1 MTPSAT
7 PNPPAADA
15 LPPLVPDAFDVG
27 ATPDSLARLE
37 AAAAAAGDIFRVHMP
52 GRRADAWILNNPD
65 DIRTVLLTHHDRY
78 AKGLGLID
86 RVAILLGNGI
96 IVSHGELWKRQRRM
110 IQPAFTKRAH
120 ATFAAVICQRLEVEL
135 QDWLRRARGGEVLDV
150 TGALSRMALDIV
162 LRALFS
168 DDLEW
173 LIERAGAN
181 PFEMIVQD
189 PTRDLRFAYRFRSL
203 GKFVA
208 ELARRRA
215 SDAEPRED
223 ILGSLVAGRDRE
235 TGEPM
240 PERQLIDEVM
250 TMIIAGHET
259 SATAMNFAWY
269 LVSRHPQVEQRLHAE
284 IDALPDRPLVSFED
298 ARQLRYTRAL
308 IEEAMR
314 LYPPVW
320 LLTRR
325 ALEPDTLSGYALPA
339 GTDVMFSPYI
349 IHRHARHWDAPGEFR
364 PERFLAE
371 DPRERYVYIPFGAG
385 PRRCIGEEFSLY
397 EMSVHF
403 ARVARHLRLLP
414 ADEEPMELEA
424 AINLRTRRPLRMRL
438 VPRRG

>member
-1 MTPSAT
+1 MTAT
-7 PNPPAADA
+7 PTTRPATAADLPPLAADA
-15 LPPLVPDAFDVG
+15 FEVG
-27 ATPDSLARLE
+27 ATPDSLERLQ
-37 AAAAAAGDIFRVHMP
+37 AACAASGDLFRVHMP
-52 GRRADAWILNNPD
+52 ERRTDAWILNNPED
-65 DIRTVLLTHHDRY
+65 VRQVLLHHHDRY

-110 IQPAFTKRAH
+110 IQPAFTKRSH
-120 ATFAAVICQRLEVEL
+120 AVFAQVICQRLDQEL
-135 QDWLRRARGGEVLDV
+135 QDWRGRAQHGEVLDI
-150 TGALSRMALDIV
+150 TLALSRMALDIV

-173 LIERAGAN
+173 LFARAGGN
-181 PFEMIVQD
+181 PFQMIVEE
-189 PTRDLRFAYRFRSL
+189 TARDLKFAYRYRQL
-203 GKFVA
+203 GKLVA

-215 SDAEPRED
+215 TDAEQRDD
-223 ILGSLVAGRDRE
+223 ILGALVAGRDRE

-240 PERQLIDEVM
+240 GERQLIDEVM

-269 LVSRHPQVEQRLHAE
+269 LLSRHPEVERRVHAE
-284 IDALPDRPLVSFED
+284 VDALPDSVLVSFEE
-298 ARQLRYTRAL
+298 ARALRYTRAM
-308 IEEAMR
+308 IEESMR

-325 ALEPDTLSGYALPA
+325 ALEPDTLSGYTLPA

-349 IHRHARHWDAPGEFR
+349 LHRHPRHWQAPEEFR

-385 PRRCIGEEFSLY
+385 PRRCLGEEFSLY

-403 ARVARHLRLLP
+403 ARVTRHLRLLP
-414 ADEEPMELEA
+414 ADDAPMELEA
-424 AINLRTRRPLRMRL
+424 AINLRTRQPLRMRL
-438 VPRRG
+438 VPRQR

>member
-1 MTPSAT
+1 MSS
-7 PNPPAADA
+7 PPTSTTHAAEA
-15 LPPLVPDAFDVG
+15 LPPLAADAFDVG
-27 ATPDSLARLE
+27 STPDSLERLQAV
-37 AAAAAAGDIFRVHMP
+37 AATAGDIFRVRMP
-52 GRRADAWILNNPD
+52 GRHADAWILNNPE
-65 DIRTVLLTHHDRY
+65 DIHTVLLAHHERY

-120 ATFAAVICQRLEVEL
+120 ATFASVICARLDLEL
-135 QDWLRRARGGEVLDV
+135 QDWRRRARAGEVLEI
-150 TGALSRMALDIV
+150 TSALSRMALDIV
-162 LRALFS
+162 LRAIFS
-168 DDLEW
+168 GDLEW
-173 LIERAGAN
+173 LFERAGGN
-181 PFEMIVQD
+181 PFDIIVD
-189 PTRDLRFAYRFRSL
+189 DTARDLRFAYRYRSL
-203 GKFVA
+203 GKYVA

-215 SDAEPRED
+215 AEATPRED
-223 ILGSLVAGRDRE
+223 ILGALVAGRDRD

-240 PERQLIDEVM
+240 SERQLIDEVM

-259 SATAMNFAWY
+259 SATAMNFTWY
-269 LVSRHPQVEQRLHAE
+269 LLSRHPEVEQRLHAE
-284 IDALPDRPLVSFED
+284 IDALPDAPLLSFEESR
-298 ARQLRYTRAL
+298 ALRYTRAM

-349 IHRHARHWDAPGEFR
+349 LHRHPRHWDAPEAFR
-364 PERFLAE
+364 PERFLAA
-371 DPRERYVYIPFGAG
+371 DPRDRYIYIPFGAG
-385 PRRCIGEEFSLY
+385 PRRCLGEEFSLY

-414 ADEEPMELEA
+414 ADTEPMELEA
-424 AINLRTRRPLRMRL
+424 AINLRTRLPLRMRL
-438 VPRRG
+438 LPRQR

>member
-1 MTPSAT
+1 MSSPST
-7 PNPPAADA
+7 HTRPPPGA
-15 LPPLVPDAFDVG
+15 LPPLAHDAFDVG
-27 ATPDSLARLE
+27 ATSDSLARLV
-37 AAAAAAGDIFRVHMP
+37 AAAATSGDIFRIHMP
-52 GRRADAWILNNPD
+52 GRAADAWILNNPD
-65 DIRTVLLTHHDRY
+65 DIRRVLLTNHDRY
-78 AKGLGLID
+78 AKGIGLTD

-110 IQPAFTKRAH
+110 IQPAFTRRAH
-120 ATFAAVICQRLEVEL
+120 ATFAEVICQRIDVEL
-135 QDWLRRARGGEVLDV
+135 QDWRRRARASEIIDL
-150 TGALSRMALDIV
+150 TGALGRMALDIV

-173 LIERAGAN
+173 LNERGGEN
-181 PFEMIVQD
+181 PFEMITQD
-189 PTRDLRFAYRFRSL
+189 ATRDLRFAYRFRSL
-203 GKFVA
+203 GKLIA

-215 SDAEPRED
+215 TDSEQRND
-223 ILGSLVAGRDRE
+223 ILGSLVAARDRDS
-235 TGEPM
+235 GEAM

-269 LVSRHPQVEQRLHAE
+269 LVSRNPQAEQRLHAE
-284 IDALPDRPLVSFED
+284 IDALPDQRLWSFED

-308 IEEAMR
+308 IEESMR

-325 ALEPDTLSGYALPA
+325 ALAPDTLSGHALPG
-339 GTDVMFSPYI
+339 GTDVMFSPYV
-349 IHRHARHWDAPGEFR
+349 IHRHPQHWDAPQDFR

-403 ARVARHLRLLP
+403 ARIARHLRLVP
-414 ADEEPMELEA
+414 ADDTPMELDA

-438 VPRRG
+438 IARHG